1 MSPIPM
7 ETTINGPVDRVFD
20 IVTQVRFWPQ
30 WHVLTRAVT
39 GTIERPFLPGDEFTE
54 FIRTADGTL
63 ELVWKVVEHE
73 RPRRVTIQLIGL
85 PGFIS
90 YTFEEVADGTLF
102 RRVVDDGGQ
111 AATVT
116 VSSDTETR
124 SVANLKAFVEDVL
137 AREKRGATYP

>member
-1 MSPIPM
+1 MSPIPL

-63 ELVWKVVEHE
+63 ELAWKVVEHE
-73 RPRRVTIQLIGL
+73 RPQRVTIQLIGL

-124 SVANLKAFVEDVL
+124 SVA
-137 AREKRGATYP
+137 